1 MNSTVVCVAIVVIL
15 FLAAFFTKR
24 RFGMLGLALAAGSTL
39 STIWAEDAGYVASMV
54 GIRQSPFSTSMIL
67 VAITLLPAVILFF
80 HGNIYKRKISRA
92 VGALLFAVLA
102 LAFLVEPLGHMLVLS
117 GQGADVYKIL
127 SNNQTTIIG
136 IGLILAV
143 IDLFLTK
150 PALNLAE
157 KHHKH

>member
-1 MNSTVVCVAIVVIL
+1 MNSTVVCVAIVIIL

-39 STIWAEDAGYVASMV
+39 STIWAEDASYVASLV
-54 GIRQSPFSTSMIL
+54 GIRQSPFSTSIIL

-80 HGNIYKRKISRA
+80 HGNVYKRKLSR
-92 VGALLFAVLA
+92 VIGALMFAVLA
-102 LAFLVEPLGHMLVLS
+102 LAFLVEPLGRMLVLS
-117 GQGADVYKIL
+117 GQGIDIYQIL

-143 IDLFLTK
+143 VDLFLTK